1 MPQAPPS
8 HNLTRRA
15 EALDSLDA
23 ILPLDR
29 RDLLAALLTDDDVD
43 TLRHLA
49 RQGIGQNSLRALASD
64 LAYLEAWCQAAS
76 GVPLPWPALST
87 ADQIRRASP
96 MGCRPARDR
105 PGAWHA
111 RRCRQR
117 FESRRLVAHAGP
129 HAPSTVRRRL
139 SSWSTLTQW
148 RGLKG
153 DFNAPGLR
161 SAIKLAV
168 RASAR
173 PRKRKSEKAVTAD
186 VLLSILK
193 ACEGERLVD
202 LRDRALLLAAFA
214 SGGRR
219 RSEVASLRVEQL
231 VDQDPVPADPRN
243 PDRGMLA
250 CAKIHLGRTKTTE
263 ADDDAFALLIGRPV
277 LILREWLARTGITE
291 GAIFRGID
299 RWEISSRAH

>member
-76 GVPLPWPALST
+76 GVPLPWPAPEALLIKFV
-87 ADQIRRASP
+87 AHHLWDA
-96 MGCRPARDR
+96 
-105 PGAWHA
+105 A
-111 RRCRQR
+111 RR
-117 FESRRLVAHAGP
+117 ETDPAHGMPDAVANALKATGWLRTQGP

-161 SAIKLAV
+161 SAIKLVV

-219 RSEVASLRVEQL
+219 RSGTDGHRV
-231 VDQDPVPADPRN
+231 R
-243 PDRGMLA
+243 
-250 CAKIHLGRTKTTE
+250 
-263 ADDDAFALLIGRPV
+263 
-277 LILREWLARTGITE
+277 
-291 GAIFRGID
+291 
-299 RWEISSRAH
+299 SRYGHDLP